1 MSQRE
6 RHVALFRA
14 AEDELKTAGPI
25 HRKDLQRYI
34 VRMKRELRQYDKYQ
48 ESARNS

>member
-6 RHVALFRA
+6 RHVALIKA
-14 AEDELKTAGPI
+14 AEEELKSAGPI

-34 VRMKRELRQYDKYQ
+34 VRMKRELRQYDRYQ
-48 ESARNS
+48 EAARR